1 MYRLNNGDIIKL
13 LPILKKDNT
22 CAYYRK
28 EFFSINKVIY
38 DDDINRNLT
47 NAIHQKKI
55 TDTKFKGYKP
65 NKYFISAYINNK
77 IEFIHIGKQIKLSEY
92 KFDPRI
98 TPPISIY

>member
-13 LPILKKDNT
+13 LPILKKRWNT

-28 EFFSINKVIY
+28 EFFSIDNKVIY

-65 NKYFISAYINNK
+65 NKYFISI
-77 IEFIHIGKQIKLSEY
+77 
-92 KFDPRI
+92 
-98 TPPISIY
+98 

>member
-13 LPILKKDNT
+13 LPILKKRWNT

-28 EFFSINKVIY
+28 EFFSNRQYIY

-55 TDTKFKGYKP
+55 TDTKFKGYKL

-77 IEFIHIGKQIKLSEY
+77 IEYIGKQIKQ
-92 KFDPRI
+92 KTIRI
-98 TPPISIY
+98 